1 MSFLKELKNQLL
13 VQIMM
18 TGNMKKLLLI
28 LLLPL
33 FVCCSK
39 DDGDYSNN
47 DTNDLTDDT
56 SNNDNNNSN
65 NLYTIE
71 LKKLFKNKDN
81 LINGSSVNRWGYVE
95 QYGTGNKQHRSVD
108 TLIIDFSVD
117 NGGNSNYYVA
127 NTDPFDHPYEYIRYI
142 KVINYS
148 SSKKLIFGDAF
159 KFDEEKNNCTSG
171 MIFSAWLNG
180 NGATTDHDAMGYFNS
195 NLSEDEIKSLTDL
208 SSTNGNQPFIK
219 VNPSYENEFL
229 KLQMY
234 QQPFGVNFPNGLEV
248 GDNITYNTKIENCNG
263 DNSSTIHKSNYKV
276 VSINVE

>member
-1 MSFLKELKNQLL
+1 
-13 VQIMM
+13 
-18 TGNMKKLLLI
+18 MKKLLL
-28 LLLPL
+28 LLLFPL
-33 FVCCSK
+33 IVCCSK
-39 DDGDYSNN
+39 DNGDYSNN
-47 DTNDLTDDT
+47 ATNDLPDDT

-81 LINGSSVNRWGYVE
+81 LINGSSVNRWGYGE

-108 TLIIDFSVD
+108 TLIIDFRVA
-117 NGGNSNYYVA
+117 NSGYLENYVAKYYVT
-127 NTDPFDHPYEYIRYI
+127 NTDPFDHPYEYIKYI

-148 SSKKLIFGDAF
+148 SSKKLSFGDAF

-180 NGATTDHDAMGYFNS
+180 NGVATDHDAMGYFNS

-234 QQPFGVNFPNGLEV
+234 QQPFDNKFPNGLNV
-248 GDNITYNTKIENCNG
+248 GDNITYSTMIENCND
-263 DNSSTIHKSNYKV
+263 DNSYPTYNSNYKV
-276 VSINVE
+276 VSIAVE